1 MFPLTMNMV
10 SKKGGLA
17 MYTSILAEKIVEF
30 YKNPE
35 NMRKFKEWQK
45 KYHEEQA
52 KAAANTQLNAVTE
65 GD

>member
-1 MFPLTMNMV
+1 
-10 SKKGGLA
+10 

-52 KAAANTQLNAVTE
+52 KAAANTQLHAATE